1 MLCAEDE
8 KLLLPTILCSTQ
20 IGLLAVSQIIKAQL
34 IFMEHFSAQQPGL
47 ALGTHGPILPSRHW
61 AVPSYG
67 NSSLFLSAGGEGVG
81 SLKLDRS
88 SLTLQGRKWRGGG
101 LVNSLAGK
109 VALLTKWRAWNL
121 DPGKPRLEGHSR
133 HSRPHPGC

>member
-1 MLCAEDE
+1 MLCAKKE
-8 KLLLPTILCSTQ
+8 KILLPIVLCSTQ
-20 IGLLAVSQIIKAQL
+20 IGLLDVSQLIKAQL
-34 IFMEHFSAQQPGL
+34 IFMEHFSVQYPGL
-47 ALGTHGPILPSRHW
+47 ALSTHGLILPSRHW

-67 NSSLFLSAGGEGVG
+67 NSSLFLSAVGESAG

-88 SLTLQGRKWRGGG
+88 RLTLQGRKWRGGG

-121 DPGKPRLEGHSR
+121 DPGEAGLEGHSR